1 MPAPLWWTDPSD
13 RIRAL
18 FGLHLRGASSA
29 PATSKSALVIGTY
42 GSIGASRLLGYR
54 QLRIV
59 QQFSQQGS
67 LLVCPIDVPSDL
79 F

>member
-1 MPAPLWWTDPSD
+1 MPASLSSADQSD
-13 RIRAL
+13 RIRAV
-18 FGLHLRGASSA
+18 FGLVLRGASSA
-29 PATSKSALVIGTY
+29 PARSKNALVIGKY
-42 GSIGASRLLGYR
+42 ESIGASRFLAYR

-59 QQFSQQGS
+59 QQCSQQGS